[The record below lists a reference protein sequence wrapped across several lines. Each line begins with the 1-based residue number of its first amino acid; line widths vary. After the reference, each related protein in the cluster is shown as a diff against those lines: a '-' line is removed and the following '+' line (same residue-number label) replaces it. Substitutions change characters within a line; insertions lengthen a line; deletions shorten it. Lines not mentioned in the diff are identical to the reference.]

1 MLNIS
6 DLVVAYGSR
15 TVLQGISLN
24 VAAGEVVAMIG
35 RNGSGRSTLLAAI
48 AGHVSIA
55 AGEIQLGQHF
65 ITRWPAYL
73 RARAGL
79 AWVPENKLLFNE
91 LSVRQNLLLGMGP
104 GTAHSDQKTALERIY
119 ALYSLLAERAAIS
132 AGALSGGEQQL
143 LAFARALMHVPKVL
157 LLDEPAE
164 GLAPRMVEQMS
175 EHLLGLKAQGVA
187 ILLVEQKLTMSTSL
201 ADRCLVLEQGGITF
215 SGGVQQL
222 LESQRQNP

>member
-6 DLVVAYGSR
+6 DLAVAYGSR
-15 TVLQGISLN
+15 AVLQGISLN

-35 RNGSGRSTLLAAI
+35 RNGSGRSTLLTAI
-48 AGHVSIA
+48 AGHVGIA
-55 AGEIQLGQHF
+55 AGEIQLAQHA

-119 ALYSLLAERAAIS
+119 ALYPLLAERAAIS

-143 LAFARALMHVPKVL
+143 LAFARALMRVPKVL

-215 SGGVQQL
+215 SGSVQQL
-222 LESQRQNP
+222 LESQKQDQ